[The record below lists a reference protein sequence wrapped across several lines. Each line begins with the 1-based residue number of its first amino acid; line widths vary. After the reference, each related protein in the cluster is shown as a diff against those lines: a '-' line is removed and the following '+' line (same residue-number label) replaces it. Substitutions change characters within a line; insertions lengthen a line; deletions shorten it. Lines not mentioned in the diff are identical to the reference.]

1 MAYPTLASLRP
12 LTVASR
18 GTFRRWFGRMAT
30 VAIVGLATLTTI
42 PAQAQGGLGRGSGD
56 RPDSLAVGPV
66 EISPATRA
74 AADAEGRGVALARVQ
89 ESLEERLGLAMA
101 QTRKFTLV
109 TRARLDTILAEQSL
123 AASGFIDADDPN
135 AAKALK
141 IAGVQWMA
149 VPRIIDFEDITRT
162 RQFEGIE
169 RTVERRTIRIGLAV
183 QILDTTTGVVGET
196 ASVVVERTE
205 SADENDRAR
214 PTGGD
219 ATNRLLDSMA
229 EEAANGIACRVLDV
243 AYPASVLAVAKDQVT
258 FNRGDGGC
266 VEAGQTWILSHRG
279 EALVDPDTGET
290 LGFDEREIGAV
301 EITMVSAKLTRGR
314 LIAGDALRG
323 DVIRPAPADWKVPS
337 TFAAVDP
344 NSGASGA
351 SGASVASG
359 AQEPVVKPGI
369 VAKTPTDTLAA
380 LGPVA
385 VVVKGDV
392 PGLPADAA
400 KALAANVGGAVAG
413 IGLRAI
419 DPADVFRAMR
429 PGSADL
435 AVENDAS
442 IARMAAALGARCVL
456 VIDLATVDQSLRRVE
471 VGGNRTSMRE
481 TTLRGGWRLL
491 ETGTGAAEAGDYF
504 VVRVGSMASDGGGSA
519 TVQVDESL
527 AGRLY
532 SEASKTIADQLRAD
546 AQFLSGSTDPVG
558 SGYLQVDAILDGLS
572 VPEIVQD
579 AEGKW
584 SVSGEV
590 LPVLA
595 GGAEIALDGFVICT
609 TPCGVEVQRGPHR
622 LTVTRAGADSW
633 TREIRVL
640 GGTAEKP
647 QRISVGLRLTDAER
661 GRWLENA
668 AIFEGLKREAAL
680 TTAEVE
686 RINGFA
692 QFLRQ
697 SGFRI
702 DRQERQDI
710 KVDTDDAPVIERQNS
725 FWNRW

>member
-1 MAYPTLASLRP
+1 MTYPTLACLRH
-12 LTVASR
+12 SR
-18 GTFRRWFGRMAT
+18 QAAGRRWFGRIAS
-30 VAIVGLATLTTI
+30 VAIFGFAMFTNASVQ
-42 PAQAQGGLGRGSGD
+42 AQAGLGRGSGD

-74 AADAEGRGVALARVQ
+74 AADAEGRGVALARIQ
-89 ESLEERLGLAMA
+89 ESLEERLGLALA

-123 AASGFIDADDPN
+123 AASGFVNADDPN

-229 EEAANGIACRVLDV
+229 EEAASDVACRVLDV
-243 AYPASVLAVAKDQVT
+243 AYPASVLAVSNEVIT

-266 VEAGQTWILSHRG
+266 VDTGQTWILSHRG

-290 LGFDEREIGAV
+290 LGFDEQETGAV
-301 EITMVSAKLTRGR
+301 EITIVGAKLTRGR
-314 LIAGDALRG
+314 VVAGNAARG
-323 DVIRPAPADWKVPS
+323 DVIRPAPDGWKIPS
-337 TFAAVDP
+337 TFAAVTP
-344 NSGASGA
+344 GSAASPSSSEGRQA
-351 SGASVASG
+351 
-359 AQEPVVKPGI
+359 KPEV
-369 VAKTPTDTLAA
+369 VAKTTAETLAA

-385 VVVKGDV
+385 VVVQGNV
-392 PGLPADAA
+392 PGLPVDAA
-400 KALAANVGGAVAG
+400 KAMAANVGGAVAG
-413 IGLRAI
+413 IGLRAV
-419 DPADVFRAMR
+419 DPADVVRAMQ
-429 PGSADL
+429 PGAADRAL
-435 AVENDAS
+435 EGDAS
-442 IARMAAALGARCVL
+442 IARLAAAIGARSVL
-456 VIDLATVDQSLRRVE
+456 IVDLATMDQSLRRVE
-471 VGGNRTSMRE
+471 VGGNRTSMQE

-519 TVQVDESL
+519 KVQVDESL

-532 SEASKTIADQLRAD
+532 SDAAKTIADQLQAD
-546 AQFLSGSTDPVG
+546 AARLSGTTGPVA

-572 VPEIVQD
+572 VPQIVRNED
-579 AEGKW
+579 GEW
-584 SVSGEV
+584 RLSGDV

-595 GGAEIALDGFVICT
+595 GGAEVALDGFVICT
-609 TPCGVEVQRGPHR
+609 TPCGVEVDRGPHR
-622 LTVTRAGADSW
+622 LTVTRTGAETW

-640 GGTAEKP
+640 GGTAEAP

-661 GRWLENA
+661 RRWLENA
-668 AIFEGLKREAAL
+668 EIFEGLKRDASL
-680 TTAEVE
+680 TAAEVE

-710 KVDTDDAPVIERQNS
+710 KVDTDDAPVIERPLS
-725 FWNRW
+725 YWNQW

>member
-1 MAYPTLASLRP
+1 MSDRPEDPLMHPILAGLRP
-12 LTVASR
+12 LLAAR
-18 GTFRRWFGRMAT
+18 KDAYRRCFGRIT
-30 VAIVGLATLTTI
+30 AIAIFGLATLATAST
-42 PAQAQGGLGRGSGD
+42 QAQTGLGRGSGD
-56 RPDSLAVGPV
+56 RPDSLAIGPV
-66 EISPATRA
+66 EVSPATQA
-74 AADAEGRGVALARVQ
+74 AADAEGRGVALARIQ
-89 ESLEERLGLAMA
+89 ESLEERLSLAMA

-109 TRARLDTILAEQSL
+109 TRARLDTVLAEQSL
-123 AASGFIDADDPN
+123 AASGFVNADDPN

-149 VPRIIDFEDITRT
+149 VPRIVDFEDITRT
-162 RQFEGIE
+162 RRFEGIE
-169 RTVERRTIRIGLAV
+169 RTVARRTIRIGLAV

-196 ASVVVERTE
+196 ASVVVERTD
-205 SADENDRAR
+205 SADENDRAL

-229 EEAANGIACRVLDV
+229 EEAANQIACRMLDV
-243 AYPASVLAVAKDQVT
+243 AYPASVLAVANDIVT

-266 VEAGQTWILSHRG
+266 VSTGQTWILSHRG

-290 LGFDEREIGAV
+290 LGFDEQETGAV
-301 EITMVSAKLTRGR
+301 EVTMVSAKLARGR
-314 LIAGDALRG
+314 ISAGNASRG
-323 DVIRPAPADWKVPS
+323 DLIRPAPAGWKAPS
-337 TFAAVDP
+337 TFAAVDAIP
-344 NSGASGA
+344 
-351 SGASVASG
+351 VASPT
-359 AQEPVVKPGI
+359 AAPEAKPEKSS
-369 VAKTPTDTLAA
+369 KTPKETLAA

-385 VVVKGDV
+385 VVVQGNV
-392 PGLPADAA
+392 PGLPENAA
-400 KALAANVGGAVAG
+400 KALAANVGGAVSG
-413 IGLRAI
+413 IGLRAV
-419 DPADVFRAMR
+419 DPADVIRAMR
-429 PGSADL
+429 PGDADRAL
-435 AVENDAS
+435 EGDAS
-442 IARMAAALGARCVL
+442 IARLAAAIGARSVL
-456 VIDLATVDQSLRRVE
+456 IIDLATVDQSIRRVE
-471 VGGNRTSMRE
+471 VSGNRTSMQE

-532 SEASKTIADQLRAD
+532 SDAAKMIADQLQAD
-546 AQFLSGSTDPVG
+546 AASLSGVMTPAVA
-558 SGYLQVDAILDGLS
+558 GYLQVDAILDGLS
-572 VPEIVQD
+572 VPEIVQNPD
-579 AEGKW
+579 GGW
-584 SVSGEV
+584 GISGES

-609 TPCGVEVQRGPHR
+609 TPCGVEVDRGPHR
-622 LTVTRAGADSW
+622 LTVTRNGAETW

-640 GGTAEKP
+640 GGTADAP
-647 QRISVGLRLTDAER
+647 QRISVGLQLTEAER
-661 GRWLENA
+661 RRWLENA
-668 AIFEGLKREAAL
+668 AIFQGLKQDAAL

-710 KVDTDDAPVIERQNS
+710 KVDTDEAPVIERQNS